1 MVRYPAQ
8 ERYDAKNRFNVT
20 VPFNRKTEPDLVKK
34 IESVESKASYI
45 KKLIREDLKK
55 KKSKE
60 TPPPLPHFR
69 GVPKRHASKRA
80 CIKEQYIM
88 GQNPTEIQVFTN
100 SQFGK
105 IRAID
110 IDGEIGFFG
119 SDLCN
124 ILGTDTRDLKSILD
138 SDQFVNVDTIHI
150 GNHGGKK
157 PLIVNESGF
166 YSVVLKSRKPQAK
179 PFQKWVT
186 GEVLPSIRKHG
197 GYLTPQKIEEVLTDP
212 DTIIQLATTLKEEQA
227 RRKALEAE
235 NQVMQPKALFA
246 DAVAASHT
254 SILVGELAK
263 LLKQNGVEIGQNRLF
278 KWLRENGYLM
288 KTGSSYNMPTQRSM
302 EQELFE
308 VKETS
313 ITHSDGHITVQKTPK
328 VTGKGQQYFI
338 NRFLTK
344 GEVA

>member
-1 MVRYPAQ
+1 MQPTDIVSFESR
-8 ERYDAKNRFNVT
+8 EFGEIRT
-20 VPFNRKTEPDLVKK
+20 VVKD
-34 IESVESKASYI
+34 E
-45 KKLIREDLKK
+45 
-55 KKSKE
+55 
-60 TPPPLPHFR
+60 
-69 GVPKRHASKRA
+69 
-80 CIKEQYIM
+80 
-88 GQNPTEIQVFTN
+88 
-100 SQFGK
+100 
-105 IRAID
+105 
-110 IDGEIGFFG
+110 EIGFLA
-119 SDLCN
+119 SDLCRV
-124 ILGTDTRDLKSILD
+124 LGTKTSNLKSILD
-138 SDQFVNVDTIHI
+138 SDNFLNVYNINI

-157 PLIVNESGF
+157 PLVVNESGF
-166 YSVVLKSRKPQAK
+166 YTLVLKSRKPQAK

-263 LLKQNGVEIGQNRLF
+263 LLKQNGVDIGQNRLF

-328 VTGKGQQYFI
+328 VTGKGQQ
-338 NRFLTK
+338 
-344 GEVA
+344 

>member
-1 MVRYPAQ
+1 
-8 ERYDAKNRFNVT
+8 
-20 VPFNRKTEPDLVKK
+20 
-34 IESVESKASYI
+34 
-45 KKLIREDLKK
+45 
-55 KKSKE
+55 
-60 TPPPLPHFR
+60 
-69 GVPKRHASKRA
+69 
-80 CIKEQYIM
+80 M

-105 IRAID
+105 IRAMD

-212 DTIIQLATTLKEEQA
+212 DTIIQLATTLKEEQS

-302 EQELFE
+302 ERELFE

>member
-1 MVRYPAQ
+1 
-8 ERYDAKNRFNVT
+8 
-20 VPFNRKTEPDLVKK
+20 
-34 IESVESKASYI
+34 
-45 KKLIREDLKK
+45 
-55 KKSKE
+55 
-60 TPPPLPHFR
+60 
-69 GVPKRHASKRA
+69 
-80 CIKEQYIM
+80 M

-186 GEVLPSIRKHG
+186 GEVLPSIRRTG
-197 GYLTPQKIEEVLTDP
+197 GYIATKKDDTPEEIMARAVLIAQ
-212 DTIIQLATTLKEEQA
+212 DTINRQKQQIAD
-227 RRKALEAE
+227 
-235 NQVMQPKALFA
+235 MQPKALFA

>member
-1 MVRYPAQ
+1 
-8 ERYDAKNRFNVT
+8 
-20 VPFNRKTEPDLVKK
+20 
-34 IESVESKASYI
+34 
-45 KKLIREDLKK
+45 
-55 KKSKE
+55 
-60 TPPPLPHFR
+60 
-69 GVPKRHASKRA
+69 
-80 CIKEQYIM
+80 M

-263 LLKQNGVEIGQNRLF
+263 LLKQNGVDIGQNRLF
-278 KWLRENGYLM
+278 RWLRENGYLM
-288 KTGSSYNMPTQRSM
+288 KAGSSYNMPTQRSM

>member
-1 MVRYPAQ
+1 MQPTDIVSFESR
-8 ERYDAKNRFNVT
+8 EFGEIRT
-20 VPFNRKTEPDLVKK
+20 VVKD
-34 IESVESKASYI
+34 E
-45 KKLIREDLKK
+45 
-55 KKSKE
+55 
-60 TPPPLPHFR
+60 
-69 GVPKRHASKRA
+69 
-80 CIKEQYIM
+80 
-88 GQNPTEIQVFTN
+88 
-100 SQFGK
+100 
-105 IRAID
+105 
-110 IDGEIGFFG
+110 EIGFLA
-119 SDLCN
+119 SDLCRV
-124 ILGTDTRDLKSILD
+124 LGTKTSNLKSILD
-138 SDQFVNVDTIHI
+138 SDNFLNVYNINI

-157 PLIVNESGF
+157 PLVVNESGF
-166 YSVVLKSRKPQAK
+166 YTLVLKSRKPQAK

-186 GEVLPSIRKHG
+186 SEVLPSIRKHG

-278 KWLRENGYLM
+278 RWLRENGYLM
-288 KTGSSYNMPTQRSM
+288 KAGSSYNMPTQRSM

>member
-1 MVRYPAQ
+1 MQPTDIVSFESR
-8 ERYDAKNRFNVT
+8 EFGEIRT
-20 VPFNRKTEPDLVKK
+20 VVKD
-34 IESVESKASYI
+34 E
-45 KKLIREDLKK
+45 
-55 KKSKE
+55 
-60 TPPPLPHFR
+60 
-69 GVPKRHASKRA
+69 
-80 CIKEQYIM
+80 
-88 GQNPTEIQVFTN
+88 
-100 SQFGK
+100 
-105 IRAID
+105 
-110 IDGEIGFFG
+110 EIGFLA
-119 SDLCN
+119 SDLCRV
-124 ILGTDTRDLKSILD
+124 LGTKTSNLKSILD
-138 SDQFVNVDTIHI
+138 SDNFLNVYNINI

-157 PLIVNESGF
+157 PLVVNESGF
-166 YSVVLKSRKPQAK
+166 YTLVLKSRKPQAK

-186 GEVLPSIRKHG
+186 GEVLPSIRRTG
-197 GYLTPQKIEEVLTDP
+197 GYMVTKKDDTPEEIMARAVLIAQ
-212 DTIIQLATTLKEEQA
+212 DTINRQKQQIAD
-227 RRKALEAE
+227 
-235 NQVMQPKALFA
+235 MQPKALFA

-278 KWLRENGYLM
+278 RWLRENGYLM

-338 NRFLTK
+338 NRFLTN

>member
-1 MVRYPAQ
+1 MQ
-8 ERYDAKNRFNVT
+8 ENVINY
-20 VPFNRKTEPDLVKK
+20 FENE
-34 IESVESKASYI
+34 
-45 KKLIREDLKK
+45 
-55 KKSKE
+55 
-60 TPPPLPHFR
+60 
-69 GVPKRHASKRA
+69 
-80 CIKEQYIM
+80 
-88 GQNPTEIQVFTN
+88 
-100 SQFGK
+100 QFGK
-105 IRAID
+105 IRVINQNNEPWFVAKDITTVLGYKNSSKAIKD
-110 IDGEIGFFG
+110 H
-119 SDLCN
+119 
-124 ILGTDTRDLKSILD
+124 
-138 SDQFVNVDTIHI
+138 VDTEDKLNNETLLSL
-150 GNHGGKK
+150 GQRGGW
-157 PLIVNESGF
+157 IVNESGL
-166 YSVVLKSRKPQAK
+166 YSLILSSKIPTAK
-179 PFQKWVT
+179 AFKRWVT
-186 GEVLPSIRKHG
+186 HEVLPSIHRTG
-197 GYLTPQKIEEVLTDP
+197 GYIATKKDDTPEEIMARAVLIAQ
-212 DTIIQLATTLKEEQA
+212 DTINRQKQQIAD
-227 RRKALEAE
+227 
-235 NQVMQPKALFA
+235 MQPKALFA

>member
-1 MVRYPAQ
+1 
-8 ERYDAKNRFNVT
+8 
-20 VPFNRKTEPDLVKK
+20 
-34 IESVESKASYI
+34 
-45 KKLIREDLKK
+45 
-55 KKSKE
+55 
-60 TPPPLPHFR
+60 
-69 GVPKRHASKRA
+69 
-80 CIKEQYIM
+80 M

-105 IRAID
+105 IRVIE

-138 SDQFVNVDTIHI
+138 SDQFVNVDSIHI

-263 LLKQNGVEIGQNRLF
+263 LLKQNGVDIGQNRLF

>member
-1 MVRYPAQ
+1 MQPTDIVSFESR
-8 ERYDAKNRFNVT
+8 EFGEIRT
-20 VPFNRKTEPDLVKK
+20 VVKD
-34 IESVESKASYI
+34 E
-45 KKLIREDLKK
+45 
-55 KKSKE
+55 
-60 TPPPLPHFR
+60 
-69 GVPKRHASKRA
+69 
-80 CIKEQYIM
+80 
-88 GQNPTEIQVFTN
+88 
-100 SQFGK
+100 
-105 IRAID
+105 
-110 IDGEIGFFG
+110 EIGFLA
-119 SDLCN
+119 SDLCRV
-124 ILGTDTRDLKSILD
+124 LGTKTSNLKSILD
-138 SDQFVNVDTIHI
+138 SDNFLNVYNINI

-157 PLIVNESGF
+157 PLVVNESGF
-166 YSVVLKSRKPQAK
+166 YTLVLKSRKPQAK

-288 KTGSSYNMPTQRSM
+288 KAGSSYNMPTQRSM
-302 EQELFE
+302 ERELFE

>member
-1 MVRYPAQ
+1 MKDNPTAIVSFNSSEFGNLRTIENNGVIEFCGKDVAAALGYTNPNKALGDHCKGVTKRYPLQTPGGTQ
-8 ERYDAKNRFNVT
+8 EVRFI
-20 VPFNRKTEPDLVKK
+20 TEPDLYRLITHSKLPNAQK
-34 IESVESKASYI
+34 FESW
-45 KKLIREDLKK
+45 
-55 KKSKE
+55 
-60 TPPPLPHFR
+60 
-69 GVPKRHASKRA
+69 
-80 CIKEQYIM
+80 
-88 GQNPTEIQVFTN
+88 VF
-100 SQFGK
+100 
-105 IRAID
+105 
-110 IDGEIGFFG
+110 E
-119 SDLCN
+119 
-124 ILGTDTRDLKSILD
+124 
-138 SDQFVNVDTIHI
+138 
-150 GNHGGKK
+150 
-157 PLIVNESGF
+157 
-166 YSVVLKSRKPQAK
+166 
-179 PFQKWVT
+179 
-186 GEVLPSIRKHG
+186 EVLPSIRKHG

-278 KWLRENGYLM
+278 RWLRENGYLM
-288 KTGSSYNMPTQRSM
+288 KAGSSYNMPTQRSM

>member
-1 MVRYPAQ
+1 
-8 ERYDAKNRFNVT
+8 
-20 VPFNRKTEPDLVKK
+20 
-34 IESVESKASYI
+34 
-45 KKLIREDLKK
+45 
-55 KKSKE
+55 
-60 TPPPLPHFR
+60 
-69 GVPKRHASKRA
+69 
-80 CIKEQYIM
+80 M

-263 LLKQNGVEIGQNRLF
+263 LLKQNGVDIGQNRLF

>member
-1 MVRYPAQ
+1 
-8 ERYDAKNRFNVT
+8 
-20 VPFNRKTEPDLVKK
+20 
-34 IESVESKASYI
+34 
-45 KKLIREDLKK
+45 
-55 KKSKE
+55 
-60 TPPPLPHFR
+60 
-69 GVPKRHASKRA
+69 
-80 CIKEQYIM
+80 M

-278 KWLRENGYLM
+278 RWLRENGYLM
-288 KTGSSYNMPTQRSM
+288 KAGSSYNMPTQRSM

>member
-1 MVRYPAQ
+1 MKDNPTAIVSFNSSEFGNLRTIENNGVIEFCGKDVAAALGYKDTNDAMKRHCKGAVKRRPLQTPGGTQ
-8 ERYDAKNRFNVT
+8 EARFI
-20 VPFNRKTEPDLVKK
+20 TEPDLYRLITHSKLPNAQK
-34 IESVESKASYI
+34 FESW
-45 KKLIREDLKK
+45 
-55 KKSKE
+55 
-60 TPPPLPHFR
+60 
-69 GVPKRHASKRA
+69 
-80 CIKEQYIM
+80 
-88 GQNPTEIQVFTN
+88 VF
-100 SQFGK
+100 
-105 IRAID
+105 
-110 IDGEIGFFG
+110 E
-119 SDLCN
+119 
-124 ILGTDTRDLKSILD
+124 
-138 SDQFVNVDTIHI
+138 
-150 GNHGGKK
+150 
-157 PLIVNESGF
+157 
-166 YSVVLKSRKPQAK
+166 
-179 PFQKWVT
+179 
-186 GEVLPSIRKHG
+186 EVLPLIRKHG

-227 RRKALEAE
+227 RHKALEAE

-313 ITHSDGHITVQKTPK
+313 ITHSDGHITIQKTPK

>member
-1 MVRYPAQ
+1 MQPTDIVSFESR
-8 ERYDAKNRFNVT
+8 EFGEIRT
-20 VPFNRKTEPDLVKK
+20 VVKD
-34 IESVESKASYI
+34 E
-45 KKLIREDLKK
+45 
-55 KKSKE
+55 
-60 TPPPLPHFR
+60 
-69 GVPKRHASKRA
+69 
-80 CIKEQYIM
+80 
-88 GQNPTEIQVFTN
+88 
-100 SQFGK
+100 
-105 IRAID
+105 
-110 IDGEIGFFG
+110 EIGFLA
-119 SDLCN
+119 SDLCRV
-124 ILGTDTRDLKSILD
+124 LGTKTSNLKSILD
-138 SDQFVNVDTIHI
+138 SDNFLNVYNINI

-157 PLIVNESGF
+157 PLVVNESGF
-166 YSVVLKSRKPQAK
+166 YTLVLKSRKPQAK

-288 KTGSSYNMPTQRSM
+288 KAGSSYNMPTQRSM

>member
-1 MVRYPAQ
+1 MQPTDIVSFESR
-8 ERYDAKNRFNVT
+8 EFGEIRT
-20 VPFNRKTEPDLVKK
+20 VVKD
-34 IESVESKASYI
+34 E
-45 KKLIREDLKK
+45 
-55 KKSKE
+55 
-60 TPPPLPHFR
+60 
-69 GVPKRHASKRA
+69 
-80 CIKEQYIM
+80 
-88 GQNPTEIQVFTN
+88 
-100 SQFGK
+100 
-105 IRAID
+105 
-110 IDGEIGFFG
+110 EIGFLA
-119 SDLCN
+119 SDLCRV
-124 ILGTDTRDLKSILD
+124 LGTKTSNLKSILD
-138 SDQFVNVDTIHI
+138 SDNFLNVYNINI

-157 PLIVNESGF
+157 PLVVNESGF
-166 YSVVLKSRKPQAK
+166 YTLVLKSRKPQAK

-246 DAVAASHT
+246 DAVAASRT

-278 KWLRENGYLM
+278 RWLRENGYLM
-288 KTGSSYNMPTQRSM
+288 KAGSSYNMPTQRSM

-313 ITHSDGHITVQKTPK
+313 ITHSDGHVTVQKTPK

>member
-1 MVRYPAQ
+1 MQPTDIVSFESQ
-8 ERYDAKNRFNVT
+8 EFGEIRT
-20 VPFNRKTEPDLVKK
+20 IVKD
-34 IESVESKASYI
+34 E
-45 KKLIREDLKK
+45 
-55 KKSKE
+55 
-60 TPPPLPHFR
+60 
-69 GVPKRHASKRA
+69 
-80 CIKEQYIM
+80 
-88 GQNPTEIQVFTN
+88 
-100 SQFGK
+100 
-105 IRAID
+105 
-110 IDGEIGFFG
+110 EIGFLA
-119 SDLCN
+119 SDLCRV
-124 ILGTDTRDLKSILD
+124 LGTKTSNLKSILD
-138 SDQFVNVDTIHI
+138 SDNFLNVYNINI

-157 PLIVNESGF
+157 PLVVNESGF
-166 YSVVLKSRKPQAK
+166 YTLVLKSRKPQAK

>member
-1 MVRYPAQ
+1 
-8 ERYDAKNRFNVT
+8 
-20 VPFNRKTEPDLVKK
+20 
-34 IESVESKASYI
+34 
-45 KKLIREDLKK
+45 
-55 KKSKE
+55 
-60 TPPPLPHFR
+60 
-69 GVPKRHASKRA
+69 
-80 CIKEQYIM
+80 M
-88 GQNPTEIQVFTN
+88 GQNPTEIQAFTN
-100 SQFGK
+100 PQFGK
-105 IRAID
+105 IRAIE
-110 IDGEIGFFG
+110 IDGEPWFVAKDIAKSLGYRMA
-119 SDLCN
+119 SDMTRRLDDDEKGTRSVRT
-124 ILGTDTRDLKSILD
+124 LGG
-138 SDQFVNVDTIHI
+138 DQTLSVI
-150 GNHGGKK
+150 
-157 PLIVNESGF
+157 NESGL
-166 YSVVLKSRKPQAK
+166 YNAVLAAKIPQAK

-263 LLKQNGVEIGQNRLF
+263 LLKQNGVDIGQNRLF

-288 KTGSSYNMPTQRSM
+288 KAGSSYNMPTQRSM